1 MYYLCNRKRN
11 QIQTKNNKTMKKF
24 LIQFK
29 EVSYGVVEVFAET
42 EEEARELA
50 ECEGVRMVDS
60 SEMELYGVESEEDI
74 DSDY

>member
-1 MYYLCNRKRN
+1 MLYLCSVKINEVKLKSKR
-11 QIQTKNNKTMKKF
+11 IMKRF
-24 LIQFK
+24 LIEYK

-50 ECEGVRMVDS
+50 ECEGTLMVDK
-60 SEMELYGVESEEDI
+60 SEMELFNVEKVEDI